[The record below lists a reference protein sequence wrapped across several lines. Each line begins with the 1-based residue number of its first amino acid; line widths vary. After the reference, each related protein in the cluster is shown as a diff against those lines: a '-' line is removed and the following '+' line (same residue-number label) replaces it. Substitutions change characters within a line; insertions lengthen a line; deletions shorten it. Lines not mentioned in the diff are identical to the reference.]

1 VARGDGFRAEDP
13 AGARSLRARRKAP
26 TRASLARVAPAPSR
40 LHAAA
45 NLIAFARVE
54 LRKEDDMKRTA
65 IAAAALVLAGTAQAE
80 MTIFKQPNFTGNEV
94 TVRDAARD
102 LAPLG
107 ITDQAS
113 SLVIRSGRWEV
124 CTQPDYQGD
133 CRTLEAGRYA
143 TLDPSLNHRIE
154 SVREV
159 RQSARRD
166 DGRYS
171 RRSYDSY
178 SAPEDRGWRDR
189 NGRDDRDWQDRGAY
203 DPRYDSRDWSSPYGR

>member
-1 VARGDGFRAEDP
+1 
-13 AGARSLRARRKAP
+13 
-26 TRASLARVAPAPSR
+26 
-40 LHAAA
+40 
-45 NLIAFARVE
+45 
-54 LRKEDDMKRTA
+54 MKRTA
-65 IAAAALVLAGTAQAE
+65 IAAAALLVLAGTAQAE
-80 MTIFKQPNFTGNEV
+80 MTIFKQPNFSGGGV
-94 TVRDAARD
+94 TVRNDASD
-102 LAPLG
+102 LASLG

-166 DGRYS
+166 DGRS
-171 RRSYDSY
+171 TRRSYDSY
-178 SAPEDRGWRDR
+178 AAPEDRGWH
-189 NGRDDRDWQDRGAY
+189 DRDWQDRRDY
-203 DPRYDSRDWSSPYGR
+203 DQRDYDQRYDSRDWNPRYYGR